1 MLPVLAQNFGYQFW
15 GFFIGSFEGI
25 ANIHLGI
32 PGDSDSPTIAGDDRE
47 ECYVNSGK
55 KLIICAPTGFEV
67 KLINALNGHPER
79 IIRKTGLP
87 YVGS

>member
-1 MLPVLAQNFGYQFW
+1 MIV
-15 GFFIGSFEGI
+15 GSFEGI
-25 ANIHLGI
+25 ANIHLAFHPFEM
-32 PGDSDSPTIAGDDRE
+32 PGDLDSPVAGDDRE

-79 IIRKTGLP
+79 ISQWK
-87 YVGS
+87 